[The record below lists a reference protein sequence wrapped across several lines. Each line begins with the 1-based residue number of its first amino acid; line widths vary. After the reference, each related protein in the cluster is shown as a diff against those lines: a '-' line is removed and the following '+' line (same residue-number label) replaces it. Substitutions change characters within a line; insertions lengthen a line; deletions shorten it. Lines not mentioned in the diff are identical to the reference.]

1 MQIKTECPTCKNIY
15 EVDSQ
20 YEGFEVECEGC
31 HTSFTV
37 VRKQTQVS
45 TIPKKHRSLP
55 SSGKIQKLLAEGEK
69 VGFFDDS
76 QYEKLHTITYHTESS
91 VYLLIATIIRLGMDV
106 IGMILMF
113 GTQCPTIMYVILAV
127 DGLWLFS
134 FIFFVVRHKG
144 RRVIY
149 QRK

>member
-1 MQIKTECPTCKNIY
+1 MQIQTECPTCKNIY

-37 VRKQTQVS
+37 VRKKPQAS

-55 SSGKIQKLLAEGEK
+55 SPEKIQKLLAEGDK
-69 VGFFDDS
+69 VNIGFFDES
-76 QYEKLHTITYHTESS
+76 QYEKLHTVTYHTESS
-91 VYLLIATIIRLGMDV
+91 VFLLIATIIRLGMDV
-106 IGMILMF
+106 IGMIF
-113 GTQCPTIMYVILAV
+113 SSGIVCVILAL
-127 DGLWLFS
+127 DGLWLFA
-134 FIFFVVRHKG
+134 FIFFIVRHKG

-149 QRK
+149 QCR

>member
-91 VYLLIATIIRLGMDV
+91 VYLLIATIIRHGCDRHD
-106 IGMILMF
+106 
-113 GTQCPTIMYVILAV
+113 TYVWNPV
-127 DGLWLFS
+127 SYDYVCYPGRGW
-134 FIFFVVRHKG
+134 FVVFL
-144 RRVIY
+144 IY
-149 QRK
+149 FLCCQT

>member
-20 YEGFEVECEGC
+20 YEGFEVECEDC

-37 VRKQTQVS
+37 VRKQPQVS

-69 VGFFDDS
+69 VGFFDES

-91 VYLLIATIIRLGMDV
+91 VYLLIATIIRLCMDV

-113 GTQCPTIMYVILAV
+113 GTIMCVILAV
-127 DGLWLFS
+127 DGLWFFS